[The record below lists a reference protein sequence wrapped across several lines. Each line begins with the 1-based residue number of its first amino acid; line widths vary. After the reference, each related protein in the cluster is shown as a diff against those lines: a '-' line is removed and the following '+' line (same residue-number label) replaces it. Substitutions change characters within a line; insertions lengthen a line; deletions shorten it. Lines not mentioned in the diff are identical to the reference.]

1 MKSKFYQMW
10 KICSY
15 RKLKNLEQEDP
26 KTMTT
31 MLREFIKIEKK
42 KCSITKEKK
51 YYWIYDL

>member
-1 MKSKFYQMW
+1 MEN
-10 KICSY
+10 ICSY

-26 KTMTT
+26 KIMTT

-42 KCSITKEKK
+42 KMFNNSCSITKEKK